1 MEFSLQSAMEN
12 IRFVGQNKPEEKE
25 EVPLADL
32 KESVNVEVQ
41 RQKQEKLQEREQE

>member
-12 IRFVGQNKPEEKE
+12 IRFVGQNKLEEKE

-32 KESVNVEVQ
+32 KVALNND
-41 RQKQEKLQEREQE
+41 